1 VIQAPSNTQ
10 LSQSTNFNEE
20 VYVFT
25 DKQSSNLGIGTNL
38 REIYNEISIRD
49 AITILKKHL
58 SDDVIEIIEDEVN
71 IRKLAAFILW
81 FESLLG
87 DIIHIVEIFPFPDFE
102 SEKLAFIEIDLD
114 CEEKISLKLSKP
126 IKAYMNSEG
135 FNDIS
140 RKVALICQK

>member
-1 VIQAPSNTQ
+1 MTQAPSNTQ

-20 VYVFT
+20 VYVST

-38 REIYNEISIRD
+38 REIYNEMSILD

-87 DIIHIVEIFPFPDFE
+87 DIIHIVEIFPVPR
-102 SEKLAFIEIDLD
+102 
-114 CEEKISLKLSKP
+114 C
-126 IKAYMNSEG
+126 
-135 FNDIS
+135 
-140 RKVALICQK
+140 

>member
-10 LSQSTNFNEE
+10 LSQSMNFNEE
-20 VYVFT
+20 VYVST
-25 DKQSSNLGIGTNL
+25 DKQSSNLEIGTNL
-38 REIYNEISIRD
+38 REIYNEMSILD

-58 SDDVIEIIEDEVN
+58 SDDVIDIIEDEVN
-71 IRKLAAFILW
+71 IRKLATFILW
-81 FESLLG
+81 FENLFG
-87 DIIHIVEIFPFPDFE
+87 DIIHIVEIFPFPDIE

-114 CEEKISLKLSKP
+114 CDKNISLKLSIP